1 MYEQSFELRDN
12 PRVRLGEIQFFAFH
26 RIEPERGPVALA
38 FGDCGT

>member
-1 MYEQSFELRDN
+1 MYEQSFELRGS
-12 PRVRLGEIQFFAFH
+12 RHARLGEIQFFAFH